1 MILQDLQI
9 DELDALEGLRLDLHK
24 QGKVHMLK
32 NIKKREDAIQ
42 MTCPFHA
49 GGHENRPSAGLL
61 LKKKG
66 GLDEGFFHCFACGY
80 TADFFVFI
88 SNTFGIRDAG
98 IHGRNW
104 LLQNGYARKGLFFS
118 IDKYKEEAQ
127 AGIVNLKEIGE
138 ELAERRRQISWQEHV
153 NEIDGVDKRQYI
165 DEEELKKYRVAHN
178 YLYQRGISPEIIRK
192 FDVGYDKENR
202 DFRGYREECVTFP
215 IKDDKGAFCII
226 RRAIKRKRFYIP
238 HNIEKPIW
246 GLYQVPAD
254 CDSVIICE
262 SIINALTCWSWGYY
276 AIALLGTGT
285 EKQMRQIQVRNWR
298 HIYLA
303 FDGDSAGRRATRR
316 VCQNLYE
323 LGRSLYT
330 YFIPLGKDVND
341 LTREEFET
349 LRIAKY
355 PMF

>member
-9 DELDALEGLRLDLHK
+9 DELEALEGLRLDLHK
-24 QGKVHMLK
+24 QGKAHLLRNMRQRDK
-32 NIKKREDAIQ
+32 SIDFA
-42 MTCPFHA
+42 CPFHA
-49 GGHENRPSAGLL
+49 GGQERHVSAGLIT
-61 LKKKG
+61 KDKG
-66 GLDEGFFHCFACGY
+66 SISAGYFHCFACGY

-88 SNTFGIRDAG
+88 SNLFGIRDAG

-104 LLQNGYARKGLFFS
+104 LLQNGYARKGHFFDPRNYS
-118 IDKYKEEAQ
+118 TTFDNRSLSEILIAIKENTEKR
-127 AGIVNLKEIGE
+127 IT
-138 ELAERRRQISWQEHV
+138 WQEHID
-153 NEIDGVDKRQYI
+153 EIDGVDKRQYI

-246 GLYQVPAD
+246 GLYQVPTD

-303 FDGDSAGRRATRR
+303 FDGDLAGRRATRR